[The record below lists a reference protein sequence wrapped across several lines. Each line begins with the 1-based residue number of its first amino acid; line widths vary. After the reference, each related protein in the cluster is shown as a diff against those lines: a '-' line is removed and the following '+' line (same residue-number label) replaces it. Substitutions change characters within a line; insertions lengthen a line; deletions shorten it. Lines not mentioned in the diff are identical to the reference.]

1 MDSVINAGK
10 IQQDNVLKRNIW
22 YIILVFIWSNYI
34 YIYMYMKLKCRV
46 YSIPN
51 VEYQMVL
58 TTDDFLEHDYFDPS
72 FMILKSQSILTSVG

>member
-1 MDSVINAGK
+1 
-10 IQQDNVLKRNIW
+10 
-22 YIILVFIWSNYI
+22 
-34 YIYMYMKLKCRV
+34 MKLKCRV